1 MIPSPKRS
9 THRIE
14 RSILLPAVRALV
26 GLGLGRANSTSFQTV
41 FELVD
46 QIASG
51 DFSEDDFSALEDIVR
66 IVKIAS
72 AELVDPFTGFEG
84 ASTVLSI
91 EAS

>member
-51 DFSEDDFSALEDIVR
+51 DFSEDFSALEDVVGIL
-66 IVKIAS
+66 KIAS
-72 AELVDPFTGFEG
+72 AELVHPFAGFEG